1 MALKKLNRFQY
12 MDLECFFDGKR
23 FRVVGKQPWIDY
35 KTKERIG
42 TKIEVVIFV
51 DKTDY
56 GCEEGEFVSN
66 IYEKLVFK
74 VPKEVDVPMDAEIRA
89 TNPEGTVYGEFRN
102 LLSIV
107 CDDIEIVGK

>member
-12 MDLECFFDGKR
+12 MDLECFFEGKR
-23 FRVVGKQPWIDY
+23 FKVLGKWDWIDF
-35 KTKERIG
+35 KTKNVIG

-56 GCEEGEFVSN
+56 GCEDGEFVSN

-74 VPKEVDVPMDAEIRA
+74 VAKEVDVPMDVEVKPV
-89 TNPEGTVYGEFRN
+89 NPEGTVYGEFRN
-102 LLSIV
+102 QLSII